1 MGSIL
6 SQLGE
11 KCYREDEKRRKAGI
25 EPVVHGILNSPEPL
39 RSRFE
44 YDPRKTPLRPASLEA
59 S

>member
-6 SQLGE
+6 SQAGR
-11 KCYREDEKRRKAGI
+11 KYYREDEKRRKAGI
-25 EPVVHGILNSPEPL
+25 KPVVHGILNSPEPL

-44 YDPRKTPLRPASLEA
+44 YDRCKTPLRPASFEA